1 MKFISTAEL
10 KRDTNKLIKA
20 NERGEVFVVTRH
32 GKPRAIL
39 QAVDENTLEQVLF
52 EKSPVVRDAVLEGLA
67 DLKQGR
73 KASLD
78 EYVNERKKRKNRTV
92 STRAA

>member
-1 MKFISTAEL
+1 MKFISTSEL
-10 KRDTNKLIKA
+10 KRDTNKLIR
-20 NERGEVFVVTRH
+20 ESGHGEVFVVTRH
-32 GKPRAIL
+32 GKPCSIL
-39 QAVDENTLEQVLF
+39 QSVDENTLEQVLF

-78 EYVNERKKRKNRTV
+78 GYIHERKKRKNRAIPART
-92 STRAA
+92 A